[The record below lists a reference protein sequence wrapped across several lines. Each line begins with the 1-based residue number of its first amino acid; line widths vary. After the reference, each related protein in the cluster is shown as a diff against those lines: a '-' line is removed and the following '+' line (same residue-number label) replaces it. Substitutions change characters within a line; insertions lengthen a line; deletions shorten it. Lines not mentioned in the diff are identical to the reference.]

1 MQGTFLYAA
10 VAGVLLGVAAALLF
24 HMGVVGAAV
33 LIGVSLGVLLF
44 ALWRKMPSLYLVA
57 AVLAAAS
64 LGMLRADFV
73 LRQEATETVPLYV
86 GQEVTLTGK
95 VSGDPDRRE
104 TSLHV
109 TVDVQKVDNQK
120 ASGKVLALL
129 QRDEKVSYGDMVE
142 VRGVLALPQPFETDT
157 GHTFDYP
164 GYLRAQGIS
173 TELPKAVLV
182 GDVPAG
188 TSPMGI
194 LFTLKH
200 SFEYSLEKLFVEPDA
215 SLLEGILLGEK
226 SGIPKDL
233 TQAFIASGLVHVV
246 VLSGYNITIVS
257 DGIFRALAFLPRTMS
272 LGVGGFVMT
281 LFALTTGAGATTIR
295 ALIMA
300 LVGLLGRYLRRPT
313 EALRAL
319 ALAGAGMVLWNPE
332 SMLHDT
338 SFILSVLATFGLI
351 TLSPWVEGYLI
362 RLKLFRGGRWSG
374 VRETA
379 ASTIAVQIF
388 TLPALLYFSG
398 VLSFL
403 SVPANILGLPFV
415 PEAMFFGF
423 VAGLLGFISPA
434 LGFVPAL
441 LCDLI
446 LKWMMLVANTAASI
460 PFGTVVISEFSP
472 WLLVAAYIPLTWFAI
487 FKHRKVERAAEH
499 QSSSRPAF
507 TSYNP

>member
-1 MQGTFLYAA
+1 MQGAFLYAT
-10 VAGVLLGVAAALLF
+10 VAGVLLGVAVGLLF
-24 HMGVVGAAV
+24 HTGFLTIATLLV
-33 LIGVSLGVLLF
+33 VSLGVLVV
-44 ALWRKMPSLYLVA
+44 ALWRKVPSLFLAVALLA
-57 AVLAAAS
+57 AVS

-73 LRQEATETVPLYV
+73 LQQEATETVPLFV
-86 GQEVTLTGK
+86 GQDVMLAGR
-95 VSGDPDRRE
+95 VSADPDRRE

-109 TVDVQKVDNQK
+109 TVDVEKIGDHQ
-120 ASGKVLALL
+120 ALGKVLVLL
-129 QRDEKVSYGDMVE
+129 ERDEKVSYGDTVE
-142 VRGVLALPQPFETDT
+142 LRGTLALPQTFETDT

-173 TELPKAVLV
+173 TELPKAQLV
-182 GDVPAG
+182 GDVPAR
-188 TSPMGI
+188 TSPMGV
-194 LFTLKH
+194 LFTFKH
-200 SFEYSLEKLFVEPDA
+200 AFESSLEKIFIEPDA

-246 VLSGYNITIVS
+246 VLSGYNISIVS
-257 DGIFRALAFLPRTMS
+257 DGIFRAFAFLPRTIS
-272 LGVGGFVMT
+272 LGVGGFVMI
-281 LFALTTGAGATTIR
+281 LFALMTGAGATTIR

-319 ALAGAGMVLWNPE
+319 ALAGVGMVLWNPE

-351 TLSPWVEGYLI
+351 TLSPWVEGYLS
-362 RLKLFRGGRWSG
+362 RLKIFRGNRWSD
-374 VRETA
+374 VRATA

-403 SVPANILGLPFV
+403 SVPANVIALPLV

-423 VAGLLGFISPA
+423 VAGLLGFISPT
-434 LGFVPAL
+434 LGFIPAL
-441 LCDLI
+441 LSDVI
-446 LKWMMLVANTAASI
+446 LKWMMLVANVAASI

-472 WLLVAAYIPLTWFAI
+472 WFLIVAYIPLIWFAT
-487 FKHRKVERAAEH
+487 KQYARSLYH
-499 QSSSRPAF
+499 QS
-507 TSYNP
+507 

>member
-1 MQGTFLYAA
+1 MQGAFLYAT
-10 VAGVLLGVAAALLF
+10 VAGLLLGVATVLLF
-24 HMGVVGAAV
+24 HPGFVGVIG
-33 LIGVSLGVLLF
+33 LLGVSLCILVF
-44 ALWRKMPSLYLVA
+44 ALWRKASTFLLVA
-57 AVLAAAS
+57 AVLAAVS
-64 LGMLRADFV
+64 LGMLRADYV
-73 LRQEATETVPLYV
+73 LQQEAAETVPLYV
-86 GQEVTLTGK
+86 GQEVTLTGR

-109 TVDVQKVDNQK
+109 VVDVQKVGDQK

-129 QRDEKVSYGDMVE
+129 QRDEKVSYGDTVE
-142 VRGVLALPQPFETDT
+142 LRGVLALPKTFETDT

-173 TELPKAVLV
+173 TELPKAELM

-188 TSPMGI
+188 TSPMSV
-194 LFTLKH
+194 LFNLKH
-200 SFEYSLEKLFVEPDA
+200 SFESSLEKLFVEPDA

-272 LGVGGFVMT
+272 LGVGGFVMI
-281 LFALTTGAGATTIR
+281 LFALMTGAGATTIR
-295 ALIMA
+295 ALMMA

-319 ALAGAGMVLWNPE
+319 ALAGASMVLWNPE
-332 SMLHDT
+332 SLLHDT

-351 TLSPWVEGYLI
+351 TLSPWVEGYLSC
-362 RLKLFRGGRWSG
+362 LKIFRGGRWGG
-374 VRETA
+374 VRATA

-403 SVPANILGLPFV
+403 SVPANILGLPLV

-423 VAGLLGFISPA
+423 VAGLLGFISPV
-434 LGFVPAL
+434 LGFIPAL
-441 LCDLI
+441 LSDMI

-472 WLLVAAYIPLTWFAI
+472 WFLVVAYIPLTWFASG
-487 FKHRKVERAAEH
+487 KYR
-499 QSSSRPAF
+499 QG
-507 TSYNP
+507 